1 MSISLQFI
9 LFLQASGS
17 WDKSVRMWN
26 PKNGKQIHH
35 CEGHDGWV
43 QALSFSSD
51 GLYLASASD
60 DESVRVWDVLT
71 GECIKVLEVTNL

>member
-1 MSISLQFI
+1 MCIYVQ
-9 LFLQASGS
+9 
-17 WDKSVRMWN
+17 
-26 PKNGKQIHH
+26 
-35 CEGHDGWV
+35 HDGWV

>member
-1 MSISLQFI
+1 MF
-9 LFLQASGS
+9 
-17 WDKSVRMWN
+17 
-26 PKNGKQIHH
+26 IHH

-71 GECIKVLEVTNL
+71 GECIKVPYVKLVNL